1 MATEALPITNPGVRV
16 AVADRTTP
24 LSYQELVRRLF
35 PRLTGGIRWG
45 LERTEA
51 LLHQAGNPHLRYPTI
66 HVGGTNGKGSVA
78 ATIAS
83 VLSAAGH
90 RTGLYSSPHLFSFRE
105 RVRIDGLPISEEDL
119 VAAATPLWPAIEE
132 SGASFFEA
140 TTVIAFQALAE
151 AEVDVAVIEVGLGG
165 RLDSTNVISP
175 ELALITNIAFD
186 HAEYLG
192 HTLEAIA
199 GEKAGII
206 KPGVPLVTGETSPA
220 VLSVLQH
227 RAALQQAPVTVVP
240 ASDLT
245 APRLTGNQLRI
256 DTRTWDELVVS
267 SPLIGAHQA
276 HNLRIAVTGLDLLA
290 NQMSISAEAVVRGV
304 HDVRWPGRFQLELL
318 RGRHWV
324 FDVAHNEAGVHA
336 LVETFGQLD
345 LPRPVALLVGILGD
359 KDWRRMLPPL
369 FGLADAIT
377 LTVPP
382 TAPQTRAWDPRQV
395 LAAVPDAR
403 ATVVDNFENAL
414 KQAEAQAGA
423 AGTILV
429 TGSFHTVGDAL
440 ALLGLAETPPD
451 FPLQHNDFSG

>member
-1 MATEALPITNPGVRV
+1 M
-16 AVADRTTP
+16 AVADRTTLS

-51 LLHQAGNPHLRYPTI
+51 LLRQAGDPHRRFRAI
-66 HVGGTNGKGSVA
+66 HIGGTNGKGSVA
-78 ATIAS
+78 ATMAS
-83 VLSAAGH
+83 VLSAAGQ
-90 RTGLYSSPHLFSFRE
+90 RTGLYSSPHLCSFRE
-105 RVRIDGLPISEEDL
+105 RVRVNGIPISEEDL
-119 VAAATPLWPAIEE
+119 VAAAAPLWPAIEE

-165 RLDSTNVISP
+165 RLDATNVISP

-220 VLSVLQH
+220 VLSVLEQ
-227 RAALQQAPVTVVP
+227 RARALDAPVTVVAP
-240 ASDLT
+240 IDLSASGLS
-245 APRLTGNQLRI
+245 GNDLRI
-256 DTRTWDELVVS
+256 KTRTWGELDLH

-276 HNLRIAVTGLDLLA
+276 HNLRLAVGGLDLLA
-290 NQMSISAEAVVRGV
+290 DTMAISAEAVVRGV
-304 HDVRWPGRFQLELL
+304 RSVHWPGRFQLAQ
-318 RGRHWV
+318 RNGRHWI

-336 LVETFGQLD
+336 LVETFGHLA
-345 LPRPVALLVGILGD
+345 LPKPVALLVGILGD

-369 FGLADAIT
+369 FGLADSIT

-382 TAPQTRAWDPRQV
+382 TAPKARAWDPRQV
-395 LAAVPDAR
+395 LTDVPDAR
-403 ATVVDNFENAL
+403 AQVIDDFEGAL
-414 KQAEAQAGA
+414 KNAEVQAGA